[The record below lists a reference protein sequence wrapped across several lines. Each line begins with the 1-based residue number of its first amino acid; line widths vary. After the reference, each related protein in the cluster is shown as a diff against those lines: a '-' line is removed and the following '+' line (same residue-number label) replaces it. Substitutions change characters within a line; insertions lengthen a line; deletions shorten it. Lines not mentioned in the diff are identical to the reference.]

1 MDKILS
7 YIALGVAILAIAVAG
22 FAMWSMNQTSKIM
35 FRIVDEL
42 TETNKEKAEAGTTI
56 VKNDLRAVKVER
68 KRFRIFR
75 RRQKFDS
82 SINN

>member
-22 FAMWSMNQTSKIM
+22 FAMWSMNQTSKVM
-35 FRIVDEL
+35 LKIVDEL
-42 TETNKEKAEAGTTI
+42 TETSKEKAEAGTTI
-56 VKNDLRAVKVER
+56 VKNDLTAVRVER
-68 KRFRIFR
+68 RRFRLFR
-75 RRQKFDS
+75 KRQKFDS